1 MTCYEIPDSV
11 KEYVNREIISR
22 VENFNE
28 SVKRT
33 RELDKRFCGEGRY
46 VADALKNRHREYATI
61 LDGTYKNKF
70 LAAAKSEGFDG
81 NEILKAMGLKDP
93 VALTADELEWLG
105 Q

>member
-11 KEYVNREIISR
+11 KEYVNREIILR

-46 VADALKNRHREYATI
+46 VADAL
-61 LDGTYKNKF
+61 
-70 LAAAKSEGFDG
+70 
-81 NEILKAMGLKDP
+81 
-93 VALTADELEWLG
+93 
-105 Q
+105 